1 VRGHPRD
8 SAPHR
13 VSLLSRVS
21 LRLRS
26 LYGKGI
32 ALGLLS
38 AMLLVMLASAC
49 TPSHVS
55 VDSPSKTGAAKDP
68 PVSGGSS
75 KDPPTS
81 GGTASDPPGP
91 GTVSD
96 PPSGTGAAN
105 DPPASS
111 GTAVVT
117 SPDESV
123 EAGLAYRSPSDDEF
137 ELGRTGLAY
146 RVSDVTLAITGI
158 FMQVDVTGPAKG
170 GESAEGGASNEGGSG
185 GGGSISGEDG
195 ASGGGGGGG
204 ARPPKT
210 RISEREDIVTF
221 RFEDVALPEFLKER
235 LLDYETPFGKVE
247 GIESGEDFT
256 EVAVR
261 VTGQYSVEF
270 GGIIPGKFT
279 LDINAPL
286 GSSAVNIRF
295 QPAFQDGQLSGST
308 DPLSEVTYLDPQVE
322 IRSVP
327 VGNYTYTHP
336 RGTSS
341 VSPGGNYIGII
352 VDSGYKAITAFPL
365 RGNTEPVVIYREED
379 GQGIAAL
386 IFAGWRS
393 ETECL
398 FILSGVQPDGE
409 HQGEEGVSIRVGDL
423 TTGTSYEAA
432 FMAETRWR
440 MSWMATDGRHLY
452 VRGLKHLLEFDVEAE
467 SLRIVTELPAYET
480 YISARPS
487 PSGRQVV
494 YRPDD
499 PERQGLAIV
508 DLDTGTDVMLVS
520 NGDMFYFHPAWSS
533 DGSMIAAYT
542 AGRLPSKPG
551 EPAEYDI
558 AMGEDCEVPMSRRIT
573 IFRPSGETVL
583 TIEAT
588 EGYCYGLNW
597 APDSSAVSYAEG
609 YVSERSGILGPDFVT
624 ERIVLRRIPG
634 RVGGLDE
641 RSEELRVELP
651 PPTGFMPVS
660 GEAQHQPSAG
670 GASLYYVDR
679 KGDLLRLSGSLPP
692 ETVREDTEVYFWDPL
707 VPASLFRED
716 RMMCIVR
723 DPDSNGNEIWLLGP
737 DSAERVVAYGGSAN
751 VINVSLLGFKG
762 NTIVLSR
769 SAYGRTGTEGPRDQ
783 EYFLDI
789 ITLPEAQV
797 GEAQAGK

>member
-1 VRGHPRD
+1 MRRHPRI
-8 SAPHR
+8 SLQPQGSFPSQ
-13 VSLLSRVS
+13 VFLLSR
-21 LRLRS
+21 RLRS
-26 LYGKGI
+26 RSI
-32 ALGLLS
+32 ALCLLS
-38 AMLLVMLASAC
+38 AMLLALLASAC
-49 TPSHVS
+49 TTSHFPAEPPSS
-55 VDSPSKTGAAKDP
+55 IGAASDP
-68 PVSGGSS
+68 PVSGGA
-75 KDPPTS
+75 P
-81 GGTASDPPGP
+81 SDPPANP
-91 GTVSD
+91 GKAGD

-105 DPPASS
+105 DPPASTE
-111 GTAVVT
+111 TAVAT
-117 SPDESV
+117 PPEESV
-123 EAGLAYRSPSDDEF
+123 DEGLAYRIPSGDQFEF
-137 ELGRTGLAY
+137 GSAGLAY

-158 FMQVDVTGPAKG
+158 FMQMDVTGPAKG
-170 GESAEGGASNEGGSG
+170 AEAAEGGSSSEGGSG
-185 GGGSISGEDG
+185 AGGSTSGE
-195 ASGGGGGGG
+195 GGGGGEGG
-204 ARPPKT
+204 GTRPPKALV
-210 RISEREDIVTF
+210 SESDDIVTF
-221 RFEDVALPEFLKER
+221 RFEEVELPEFLKER
-235 LLDYETPFGKVE
+235 LLDYETPFGKVV
-247 GIESGEDFT
+247 GVESGEDFT